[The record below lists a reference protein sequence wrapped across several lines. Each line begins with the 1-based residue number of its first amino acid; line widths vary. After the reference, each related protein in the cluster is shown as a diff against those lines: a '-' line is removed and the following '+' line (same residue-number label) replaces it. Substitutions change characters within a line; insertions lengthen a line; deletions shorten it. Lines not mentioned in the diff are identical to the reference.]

1 MFNWAFIGGGNIA
14 TKVAQ
19 EITRNGRHRIVSV
32 YSRSRER
39 AEDFARRF
47 NSHCYD
53 ELESAIQNKDVDG
66 VYIATPHSAHY
77 SNMLKAAVCK
87 KPLLCEKSFTVNY
100 AQARHIIKLYEQNNI
115 YLAEAMWTRFNPVV
129 RQVTEWVRSGQLGRI
144 LSMKASFCTPMSWVK
159 NSIPNR
165 VFTPQT
171 AGGTLLDLGV
181 YPISYAQMLFGK
193 ASNIRCKMVLRGG
206 IDRCEKIELQMGDVT
221 CKLSS
226 SMDSFRSFTAV
237 IKGEKGVIKVPMFYR
252 PTHAIMK
259 LKDGRLDRVESQ
271 AGYIHQFESVAQE
284 MLSGAL
290 QSPFIPHNDTLEV
303 MRIMDECRSQGGLKY
318 SEKIDFTP

>member
-1 MFNWAFIGGGNIA
+1 MFNWAFIGCGNIS
-14 TKVAQ
+14 TKVAK
-19 EITRNGRHRIVSV
+19 EITLSGRHRIVSV
-32 YSRSRER
+32 YSRSRDR
-39 AEDFARRF
+39 AEEFARRF

-66 VYIATPHSAHY
+66 VYIATPHSAHF
-77 SNMLKAAVCK
+77 SNMLRAAVCK

-129 RQVTEWVRSGQLGRI
+129 RQVTKWVRSGQLGRI
-144 LSMKASFCTPMSWVK
+144 LSMKASFCTPMSWVN
-159 NSIPNR
+159 NSIPKR

-290 QSPFIPHNDTLEV
+290 QSPNIPHNDTLEV
-303 MRIMDECRSQGGLKY
+303 MRIMEECRSQGGLKY
-318 SEKIDFTP
+318 SGKIDFIP

>member
-1 MFNWAFIGGGNIA
+1 MFNWAFIGCGNIA

-19 EITRNGRHRIVSV
+19 EITRSGRHRIVSV

-47 NSHCYD
+47 NSRCYD

-77 SNMLKAAVCK
+77 SNMLKAAACK

-284 MLSGAL
+284 ILSGAL

-303 MRIMDECRSQGGLKY
+303 MRIMDESRSQGGLKY